1 MKKKILILTVL
12 LLTCAS
18 TLIFSEKE
26 SFFNKNISALAAL
39 NPKPFCYSGGPGS
52 ISCSIEA
59 GINIAGYGLSGGCSV
74 ACRDGFYAC
83 CTLRCTCEVES
94 STNSGSDS
102 DNNNLKP

>member
-39 NPKPFCYSGGPGS
+39 NPKPFCYIGGVGA
-52 ISCSIEA
+52 ISCSISP
-59 GINIAGYGLSGGCSV
+59 GIEILGFGITSGCSV
-74 ACRDGFYAC
+74 TCRDGFYAC
-83 CTLRCTCEVES
+83 CGITCTCEKDLYQ
-94 STNSGSDS
+94 NIDD
-102 DNNNLKP
+102 DNDDLKP